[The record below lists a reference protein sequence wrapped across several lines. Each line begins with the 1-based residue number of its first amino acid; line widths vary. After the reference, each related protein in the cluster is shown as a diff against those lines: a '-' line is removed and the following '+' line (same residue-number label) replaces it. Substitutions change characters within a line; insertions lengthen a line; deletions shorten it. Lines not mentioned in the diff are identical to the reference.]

1 MNKIL
6 IIIPHYNKITL
17 LKECLI
23 HLNMQTFKEFD
34 IMIVDNGS
42 SDGSSEY
49 IFEESKKNNRI
60 HYVLLNENM
69 GFAYAV
75 NKGLKYSI
83 EKDYEYSIL
92 LNNDAY
98 VFDDFVERIYSKIKS
113 GNKYFAIS
121 ALMIKYNDERLI
133 DSFGDNYNIFGWAF
147 QNKISEKISDIAND
161 ENCFSACGGASIYR
175 NSVFN
180 EIGLFDENFFA
191 YLEDVDISY
200 RAKIHGYIISTC
212 KDAKCL
218 HLGSATSGSKYN
230 EFKVNISARNSIY
243 LIYKNMPILQ
253 ILLNIYPLIIG
264 ILIKQIFFIIRGF
277 GLDYFFGIVEGF
289 KTIFTLEKVKYSN
302 KNLFNYIFIEIELII
317 NTFKYILNFIKRHS

>member
-6 IIIPHYNKITL
+6 LIIPHYNKITL

-23 HLNMQTFKEFD
+23 HLYEQTKIFFD

-42 SDGSSEY
+42 VDGSPEY
-49 IFEESKKNNRI
+49 IFKESKKNNRI
-60 HYVLLNENM
+60 HYILLNENM

-83 EKDYEYSIL
+83 DNSYEYSIL

-98 VFDDFVERIYSKIKS
+98 VFNDFVEKIYSKIKS
-113 GNKYFAIS
+113 NNKYFAIS
-121 ALMIKYNDERLI
+121 ALMIKYNDETLI

-147 QNKISEKISDIAND
+147 QNKISEKISEINND
-161 ENCFSACGGASIYR
+161 EYCFSACGGAAIYR

-200 RAKIHGYIISTC
+200 RAKIHGYSISTC

-243 LIYKNMPILQ
+243 LVYKNMPILQ
-253 ILLNIYPLIIG
+253 IILNLYPLIIG
-264 ILIKQIFFIIRGF
+264 IFIKQIFFIMRGF
-277 GLDYFFGIVEGF
+277 GLDYFFGVVDGF
-289 KTIFTLEKVKYSN
+289 KTIFSLERVKYNN

-317 NTFKYILNFIKRHS
+317 NTFKYIYNFIKRHT

>member
-6 IIIPHYNKITL
+6 VIIPHYNKITL
-17 LKECLI
+17 LKECLM
-23 HLNMQTFKEFD
+23 HLYEQTFSLFD
-34 IMIVDNGS
+34 IIIVDNGS
-42 SDGSSEY
+42 IDGSSEY
-49 IFEESKKNNRI
+49 IFEENKKNSRV
-60 HYVLLNENM
+60 HYILLNENM

-75 NKGLKYSI
+75 NKGIKYAIDNS
-83 EKDYEYSIL
+83 YEYSIL

-98 VFDDFVERIYSKIKS
+98 VFNDFIEKIYFKIKL
-113 GNKYFAIS
+113 NKKYFAVS
-121 ALMIKYNDERLI
+121 SLMIKYNDERLI

-147 QNKISEKISDIAND
+147 QNKISERISDITND
-161 ENCFSACGGASIYR
+161 ESCFSACGGASIYR
-175 NSVFN
+175 NSVFK
-180 EIGLFDENFFA
+180 EIGLFDESFFA

-200 RAKIHGYIISTC
+200 RAKIHGYSITTC

-264 ILIKQIFFIIRGF
+264 ILVKEVFFIIRGF
-277 GLDYFFGIVEGF
+277 GLDYFFGIVDGF
-289 KTIFTLEKVKYSN
+289 KNISTLERVKYN
-302 KNLFNYIFIEIELII
+302 NRNLFNYIFIEIELII
-317 NTFKYILNFIKRHS
+317 NTFKYVFNFIKRHS